1 MQSWQRSPGPPGT
14 PCSGGEQ
21 LLPQDLPFHMA
32 SPHSVLPHQQ
42 GRLAGHSHG
51 ASRARARY
59 SEVSYLE
66 LDKFLEDVR

>member
-1 MQSWQRSPGPPGT
+1 MPSWRRCPGPAGR

-21 LLPQDLPFHMA
+21 PGALPPPARPRQA
-32 SPHSVLPHQQ
+32 RGA
-42 GRLAGHSHG
+42 GRTGRPAPRVFSHP
-51 ASRARARY
+51 SRY